1 MKILITEEQAKKIL
15 DNKINCKCGHSWVKE
30 KDDKQPYLCH
40 DCGWDQKKLKYD
52 DISLF
57 KFWKDRLN

>member
-1 MKILITEEQAKKIL
+1 MKILITEKQAEKLFGENIK
-15 DNKINCKCGHSWVKE
+15 CKCGHSWVKE

-40 DCGWDQKKLKYD
+40 MCGWDQKNSKYD

-57 KFWKDRLN
+57 KFWKEKLN